1 MEAARKLLS
10 ETKQQK
16 KKKKKQK
23 SNEELNEDE
32 PASIDLLVD
41 IIIGLLEGS
50 TSFTRTIANES
61 FAMLTPL
68 MTDSTISLVLA
79 VSKVFY
85 ICVKPIDILNS
96 NSSGVTLRRKKK
108 EGKRR
113 GRGSLIL
120 SQQTLIPRTRKMAKV
135 VMKTVRMARLTR
147 RRRRTCERR

>member
-79 VSKVFY
+79 VSKVVY
-85 ICVKPIDILNS
+85 ICVKPTDILNS

-108 EGKRR
+108 GKRM
-113 GRGSLIL
+113 GRGSPIL
-120 SQQTLIPRTRKMAKV
+120 SQQTLIPRTRKMVKV

-147 RRRRTCERR
+147 RRRRSCERR